1 MTGVQ
6 TCALPISTG
15 LEYWYNKQFAVR
27 AGYFYENPNKGSR
40 QYLTLGLGLKYNIV
54 DIDFSY
60 LMANQQRSPLANTL
74 RFSLLFNFGETGAK

>member
-1 MTGVQ
+1 MQEVN
-6 TCALPISTG
+6 ISTG

-60 LMANQQRSPLANTL
+60 LVANQIRSPLANTL
-74 RFSLLFNFGETGAK
+74 RFSLLFNFGENGVK